1 VTSSEG
7 AEEAQYAVA
16 RPRTAWRLPTAWR
29 ERTDWVPLD
38 RPLGQALRAMRWT
51 AVAAYFVILVFVW
64 RQQGIAFDRDLL
76 LLWIAIGLGCFCIG
90 RHPVWLLWVAIDF
103 FPFALVLLAY
113 DYLRGIADTAG
124 MPTWWT
130 PQLDVDKFL
139 FFGNVP
145 TVWLQEHL
153 KHAKPVGEWY
163 DLIVSLCYCSFFL
176 LPYVMAGVMWL
187 RSRRDFYRWS
197 LRFVS
202 LSFVAYGLFVLIP
215 AAPPWA
221 AALCTPADVAHHPS
235 HPACMSTLSG
245 DRGVFIPGNLL
256 GDYHAHIPGAADYV
270 QRIPVDAFR
279 ELHLDVAHGLW
290 TRGFLSADQVAA
302 VPSLHLG
309 GTVLFCIFMWKRLSR
324 GWRYFLVA
332 YPLVMMFS
340 LAYAGE
346 HYVSDGIAGTLCAFL
361 VHWAATRLERWW
373 QRRREGPDTL
383 EPQPETTLESECPP
397 THPVQETMPS
407 ST

>member
-1 VTSSEG
+1 
-7 AEEAQYAVA
+7 
-16 RPRTAWRLPTAWR
+16 
-29 ERTDWVPLD
+29 VPLD
-38 RPLGQALRAMRWT
+38 RPLGQVLRALRWGAI
-51 AVAAYFVILVFVW
+51 AAYFVTLGLMW
-64 RQQGIAFDRDLL
+64 WDDGIAFDRDLL

-90 RHPVWLLWVAIDF
+90 RHPVWLLWVVIDF

-139 FFGNVP
+139 FFENVP

-163 DLIVSLCYCSFFL
+163 DLVVTLCYCSFFL
-176 LPYVMAGVMWL
+176 LPYIMAGVMWL

-215 AAPPWA
+215 SAPPWA
-221 AALCTPADVAHHPS
+221 AALCTPQDVAGHPS
-235 HPACMSTLSG
+235 HPPCMSTASG
-245 DRGVFIPGNLL
+245 DVGRYVPGNLL
-256 GDYHAHIPGAADYV
+256 GEYHPHIAGAADYV

-309 GTVLFCIFMWKRLSR
+309 GTVLFCIFMWNRLSR
-324 GWRYFLVA
+324 GWRYVLVA
-332 YPLVMMFS
+332 YPFVMMFS

-361 VHWAATRLERWW
+361 IHGAATRIERWRAA
-373 QRRREGPDTL
+373 RRAPDTL
-383 EPQPETTLESECPP
+383 KPQPETTLESECPP
-397 THPVQETMPS
+397 TPRETMPS